1 MVPVSG
7 EATLKL
13 AKNSEQSA
21 RASRMALQPMS
32 RPDPPDPPEHSEEDE
47 PLFALNDWQHS
58 DVTSLASKL
67 APHTGSANSHELA
80 LDLVLNE
87 IVEQARLATMATG
100 AAIALFRGDEMVCR
114 ATSGGSAPD
123 LGVRLNTRTGLSGA
137 CVRTRMV
144 QRCDD
149 TQTDPRVDGAALRN
163 LEVRSILVVPIVEQN
178 ELIGIFEILSPRI
191 FSFGD
196 REVQTLEALS
206 LRIVRSIEKA
216 AGEPEPE
223 PVLPVVRKIEAPQ
236 RLQAP
241 PKAPV
246 PTTPSILLPEPPT
259 PPVQDHWTTVLTG
272 LVIGLAILL
281 GWMVGYVG
289 WRKAVEPVAPS
300 APVRAAERPGAPENL
315 AAKNPVVAE
324 NKAKPAPP
332 AKATKDVAPPPGG
345 LVVYQK
351 GKVVFTLPPEP
362 TAASA
367 VKPAGQSDSAPIIPP
382 DVAAT
387 YLRYRVEPDYPS
399 VARDSQALG
408 PVVLQVRV
416 GKDGLVQQASVV
428 SGDPLLTDAAIAAVR
443 QWKYEPYSRDGI
455 ALDFSTE
462 VTVNFKGQ

>member
-1 MVPVSG
+1 
-7 EATLKL
+7 
-13 AKNSEQSA
+13 
-21 RASRMALQPMS
+21 MALQPMS
-32 RPDPPDPPEHSEEDE
+32 RPDPPEHPEEDE
-47 PLFALNDWQHS
+47 PLFALKDWQHS
-58 DVTSLASKL
+58 DVTSLASRL
-67 APHTGSANSHELA
+67 APHAGTANSHELA

-163 LEVRSILVVPIVEQN
+163 LDVRSILVVPIVEQN

-206 LRIVRSIEKA
+206 RRIVRSIEKA

-223 PVLPVVRKIEAPQ
+223 PVLPAAKRIEAPQ
-236 RLQAP
+236 KLETPQNAAP
-241 PKAPV
+241 PLA
-246 PTTPSILLPEPPT
+246 PSIILAEPASLPI
-259 PPVQDHWTTVLTG
+259 QDYWTTVLTG

-281 GWMVGYVG
+281 GWMVGYSG
-289 WRKAVEPVAPS
+289 WRKATEQPAT
-300 APVRAAERPGAPENL
+300 ATPVRAAEKPAVPENL
-315 AAKNPVVAE
+315 
-324 NKAKPAPP
+324 KPASRLP
-332 AKATKDVAPPPGG
+332 AESKPKPIATANPTKDVTPPPGG

-362 TAASA
+362 TAAST
-367 VKPAGQSDSAPIIPP
+367 VRPAGQSDSAPIVPP
-382 DVAAT
+382 EVAAT

-399 VARDSQALG
+399 AARETQALG
-408 PVVLQVRV
+408 PVILQVRV

-428 SGDPLLTDAAIAAVR
+428 SGDPILTNSAIAAVR

-455 ALDFSTE
+455 AMDFSTE